1 MSNGAQMLQVLRVH
15 RPLLLAC
22 EAIGWL
28 HMAGKAHP
36 DFLRHHGGAEV
47 SYDDRE
53 WLNSV
58 SPPLAWDDKLSWLL
72 DQQRPWHKT
81 CSSRWPGTLTGFIT
95 KHRERD
101 GGILGLLQAAHAMAS
116 GIEKNIPTA
125 TSEYLRQD
133 TTHMWLASPFG
144 HPLRNLLADPPP
156 LLTEDGWQNLLTR
169 IERLLDDLKELG
181 SPTPP
186 HTANDLDG
194 WWHWR
199 ERAIG
204 PDGWLRKAFIS
215 TLAET
220 RLPNNDVTLWD
231 QSYVAA
237 ALFKSAVAGAVLTGD
252 SFKWDDKLKQQTR
265 WRVLTLGFGT
275 RHYEARAVKI
285 GDWTGAGR
293 DIERFFEQ
301 VRRFVE
307 VDLAI
312 GSLVYRD
319 DECLAFTFPG
329 ERADGAGGPDDT
341 RAQELKE
348 AIAEEVDRLAA
359 ECKFETP
366 PVCLLSGSTRSFVPM
381 VAELREARKKLAVPL
396 HRPWNGA
403 PTSGSTPSGARHVC
417 PVCLVRL
424 NEPPDS
430 AKTDNARK
438 SYPCAVCRERRR
450 GRLDAWL
457 KGEED
462 TIWISEVADANDR
475 VALLTLSFDLQ
486 AWLEGT
492 HVDSLRAQSVADW
505 RRFNPVLEEYWK
517 GRLEDRKRITNPV
530 LRDEPFRS
538 ALQEIQDRLAK
549 AGEQGWKLDGNDLL
563 VANLQEGYRHEAQAG
578 TTWRDY
584 FERIVEDRAADE
596 GVNWSDS
603 DLAADSRWLAHQFF
617 RKLPSP
623 GRVHRF
629 WRTAE
634 QFFDELLVQFREI
647 ASADANR
654 WRTRRLLIKPA
665 ANSSSGWQD
674 RETYLGH
681 WRRAPFE
688 VVYREDQKAFVTI
701 CNLARCFAP
710 EEAGEA
716 LRQASQKD
724 RLELKSEDGDAKW
737 LTVQSVATLDQLGT
751 YAPVIPLDLSPRRF
765 RVLVPLDRATAC
777 LEAAIAKWR
786 KEFARVWDRMPLRIG
801 VVAFPRLTPIQ
812 AVIEAARNLEDALS
826 RDDPETWRVVECR
839 TREGVTALTLQH
851 ARGQELV
858 LVPTRLPDK
867 REDVFYPYVPVED
880 RKLRWPRDFQHPNGR
895 VYRHVADLRPGDGV
909 VVHPSRMAA
918 VFLDTTARR
927 FEPIEVRPLGDF
939 QRMREVWELLRRIAP
954 SLSALRGAWSELEER
969 SRTWRDADGSWLP
982 GGKEE
987 WLELARAILRDR
999 LGMSG
1004 AALETLVEAA
1014 GQGTLAWALEWHL
1027 TWLKQGT
1034 EGV

>member
-1 MSNGAQMLQVLRVH
+1 MSNGAQMLDTLRQH

-36 DFLRHHGGAEV
+36 DFLRYHGG
-47 SYDDRE
+47 SGMNYDDRE
-53 WLNSV
+53 WLNSIR
-58 SPPLAWDDKLSWLL
+58 PPLQWDQKLSWLRNAGL
-72 DQQRPWHKT
+72 T
-81 CSSRWPGTLTGFIT
+81 SYWPGTLTDFIT

-101 GGILGLLQAAHAMAS
+101 GGILGLLQAAHGMAS
-116 GIEKNIPTA
+116 GIEKNVPTA
-125 TSEYLRQD
+125 TSEYLKQD

-156 LLTEDGWQNLLTR
+156 VLREGAWQKLIAR
-169 IERLLDDLKELG
+169 IEKLLDELARLA
-181 SPTPP
+181 SSNTPDMQP
-186 HTANDLDG
+186 
-194 WWHWR
+194 WWQWR
-199 ERAIG
+199 EGAIG
-204 PDGWLRKAFIS
+204 PDGWLRQAFIS

-285 GDWTGAGR
+285 GDWTGARR

-301 VRRFVE
+301 VRRLVE

-329 ERADGAGGPDDT
+329 ERADGAGSLDDT
-341 RAQELKE
+341 SAQELKE

-396 HRPWNGA
+396 HRPWNVA
-403 PTSGSTPSGARHVC
+403 PTGGSTPSGARHVC

-424 NEPPDS
+424 NEPSAS

-457 KGEED
+457 AAEMD
-462 TIWISEVADANDR
+462 TIWISEVADGNDR
-475 VALLTLSFDLQ
+475 VALLTLSFEIEP
-486 AWLEGT
+486 WLEGT
-492 HVDSLRAQSVADW
+492 HVDSLRAQSVAEW

-517 GRLEDRKRITNPV
+517 RRPEDRRRITNPV
-530 LRDEPFRS
+530 LQDEAFGS
-538 ALQEIQDRLAK
+538 ALQGIRERLAK
-549 AGEQGWKLDGNDLL
+549 AEKQGWKLDGNDLL
-563 VANLQEGYRHEAQAG
+563 LVNLQEGYRHEAQAG
-578 TTWRDY
+578 TAWRDY

-623 GRVHRF
+623 GRVYRF

-654 WRTRRLLIKPA
+654 WRTCRLLIKPA

-681 WRRAPFE
+681 WQGAPFE

-701 CNLARCFAP
+701 CNLARCFEP
-710 EEAGEA
+710 EEAGEV
-716 LRQASQKD
+716 LGQASQSD
-724 RLELKSEDGDAKW
+724 PLELNGDDGESRTI
-737 LTVQSVATLDQLGT
+737 TVQAVATPEKLGT
-751 YAPVIPLDLSPRRF
+751 YAPVIPLDLSPLRF
-765 RVLVPLDRATAC
+765 RVLVPLDRAPAC
-777 LEAAIAKWR
+777 LEAATAKWR
-786 KEFARVWDRMPLRIG
+786 EEFARVWDRMPLRIG

-812 AVIEAARNLEDALS
+812 AVIEAARNLEDALQH
-826 RDDPETWRVVECR
+826 DGTQTWRVIECQ
-839 TREGVTALTLQH
+839 TREGITALSLEQ
-851 ARGQELV
+851 ARGRELV
-858 LVPTRLPDK
+858 LVPTRLPDG
-867 REDVFYPYVPVED
+867 RDDVFYPYVRVEEQEV
-880 RKLRWPRDFQHPNGR
+880 RFPRDFQHPGGQ
-895 VYRHVADLRPGDGV
+895 VFRHMADLRPGDGV
-909 VVHPSRMAA
+909 QVDESRIAT
-918 VFLDTTARR
+918 VFLDTTAKR
-927 FEPIEVRPLGDF
+927 FEPAMVRPLGEFD
-939 QRMREVWELLRRIAP
+939 RMRAIWELLAETSP
-954 SLSALRGAWSELEER
+954 SLSALRGAWSELEAR
-969 SRTWRDADGSWLP
+969 SRTWRGPDGSWLP
-982 GGKEE
+982 GGKAE
-987 WLELARAILRDR
+987 WIELARAILKDR
-999 LGMSG
+999 LGIAG
-1004 AALETLVEAA
+1004 AALATLVEAA
-1014 GQGTLAWALEWHL
+1014 GQETLAWALEWHL
-1027 TWLKQGT
+1027 TWLKQGI
-1034 EGV
+1034 EGG